1 MLAQQIISGLAVGF
15 IYGLVA
21 LGFVLIY
28 KATEVINF
36 AQGELM
42 MLGAFIA
49 YTLIAILGFP
59 VILGIFSSMLFMAV
73 FGFLVERLLLRRL
86 VGEPIF
92 SIVMVTIG
100 LSIILRAGA
109 GMLWTFETL
118 AFPRIFPETT
128 LSVSGLIISFA
139 HLWIIGISICLVSL
153 FFLFFRYSD
162 AGLSMRAT
170 AQNQLATILMGISV
184 KRVFSMIWAVSAA
197 VAALSGILIAP
208 LFFLDYNMGFI
219 GLKAFPAAILGGF
232 RSIPGAIVGGLILGV
247 TENLAGGYLPGD
259 LRDVSGWLIL
269 ILVLMI
275 RPEGIFGRPE
285 RKKV

>member
-1 MLAQQIISGLAVGF
+1 MFAHLVISGLAVGF

-36 AQGELM
+36 AQGDLM

-49 YTLIAILGFP
+49 YTLIEILGVP
-59 VILGIFSSMLFMAV
+59 VVMGVLISMLFMAI
-73 FGFLVERLLLRRL
+73 FGFIVDRFLLRPL
-86 VGEPIF
+86 VGQPIF
-92 SIVMVTIG
+92 SIVMITIG
-100 LSIILRAGA
+100 LGIIMRSGA
-109 GMLWTFETL
+109 GMIWTFDTIP
-118 AFPRIFPETT
+118 FPKIFPETT
-128 LSVSGLIISFA
+128 VNIQKLIISVT
-139 HLWIIGISICLVSL
+139 HVWIIGISICLVFL
-153 FFLFFRYSD
+153 FFLFFKFTD
-162 AGLSMRAT
+162 AGISMRAT
-170 AQNQLATILMGISV
+170 AQNHLATILMGVSV
-184 KRVFSMIWAVSAA
+184 KRVFSMIWAISAA

-208 LFFLDYNMGFI
+208 LFFLDYNLGHI

-232 RSIPGAIVGGLILGV
+232 NSIPGAILGGLIIGI

-259 LRDVSGWLIL
+259 LREVSCWIIL

-275 RPEGIFGRPE
+275 KPEGILGKLE